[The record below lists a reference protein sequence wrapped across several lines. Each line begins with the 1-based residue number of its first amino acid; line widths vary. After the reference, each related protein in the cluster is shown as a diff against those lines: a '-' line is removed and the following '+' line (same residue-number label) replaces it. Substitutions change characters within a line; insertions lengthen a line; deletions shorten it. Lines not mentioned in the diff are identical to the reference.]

1 MPLDKNNKHTL
12 IYIYVYMFL
21 QFLIM
26 LRRLLTFDK
35 CVTLFSMVTKAIEKY
50 CRKWFLKTVLY
61 VRSFQL
67 SKIIFSMGFSTFSI
81 VSTIENSKIFYSDCH
96 ITFTLTVSCLAIEKY
111 CWTWFLITILYGHF
125 NYRKKYF

>member
-35 CVTLFSMVTKAIEKY
+35 CVTLFSMVAK
-50 CRKWFLKTVLY
+50 
-61 VRSFQL
+61 
-67 SKIIFSMGFSTFSI
+67 
-81 VSTIENSKIFYSDCH
+81 
-96 ITFTLTVSCLAIEKY
+96 AIEKY
-111 CWTWFLITILYGHF
+111 CWTWFLKTVLYGHF
-125 NYRKKYF
+125 NYQK